1 MMVSSEFLRP
11 GPDTDGCT
19 HVVSSLGDDI
29 AFGLRRRLKG
39 YIHAFAIDLSVS
51 GKFSRHRNIQF
62 LETHEPGMDG
72 IQATL
77 AAM

>member
-1 MMVSSEFLRP
+1 MVSSKFLRP
-11 GPDTDGCT
+11 SPDIDGCT

-39 YIHAFAIDLSVS
+39 YLHAFSIALSVS
-51 GKFSRHRNIQF
+51 GKFSQYRNLQF

-72 IQATL
+72 IQTIL